1 MMRTTTTLLLAI
13 VSLAS
18 CSQYQKAPSGMK
30 YKITKGG
37 SKETLKQGQF
47 VKFHIEYK
55 LSPKDTVLNVS
66 FGHVPAYFVI
76 DTTRLGKYN
85 FTEFITKMAPGDK
98 AEFALSID
106 TLKKMQMIDP
116 NSPDFHSG
124 DMINGR
130 IEIIKTFP
138 NQEAMIAD
146 HKKEVE
152 AEKEREVKELAD
164 YTTKQGIKTQKTVS
178 GVLVEIQRAGE
189 GQKADSGFQASV
201 MYKGYFTDAKRKSF
215 DSNNETASLH
225 KDPLQVI
232 IGSPGMIPGMDEG
245 LRLFAK
251 GGKGRLFIPCMLAYG
266 ERGMPPAIRPWDNLV
281 FDVEVTDVAKPAPAP
296 AAVAPAPAPNAA
308 AAAQPKK

>member
-13 VSLAS
+13 VLLAS

-47 VKFHIEYK
+47 VKFHVEYK
-55 LSPKDTVLNVS
+55 LSPKDTLLNGS
-66 FGHVPAYFVI
+66 FGHIPAYMMI
-76 DTTRLGKYN
+76 DTARMGKYN

-116 NSPDFHSG
+116 NSPDFHNG
-124 DMINGR
+124 DLINGR

-138 NQEAMIAD
+138 NQEALIAD
-146 HKKEVE
+146 RKQEVD
-152 AEKEREVKELAD
+152 AEKEKEVKELTE
-164 YTTKQGIKTQKTVS
+164 YTTKQGIKTQKTAS
-178 GVLVEIQRAGE
+178 GVLVEIQRPGE
-189 GQKADSGFQASV
+189 GQKADSGYQASV

-215 DSNNETASLH
+215 DSNNEATSLH
-225 KDPLQVI
+225 KDPLQTVI
-232 IGSPGMIPGMDEG
+232 GTPGMIPGMDEG

-251 GGKGRLFIPCMLAYG
+251 GGKGRIFIPCMLAYG

-281 FDVEVTDVAKPAPAP
+281 FDVEVTDVTKPAPAP
-296 AAVAPAPAPNAA
+296 AAPVPAPNAA
-308 AAAQPKK
+308 AGAQLKK